1 MQGLAFHSFVH
12 YFEEIRAE
20 QQTDGRFIHDC
31 VKAYL
36 KIYTDAVYRGDDTVD
51 CETPKI
57 HAHLHLA
64 GDIMDFGHPMNWDA
78 GKGERGLKDW
88 AKVVSSTA
96 QKQNLSD
103 FTYQT
108 AMRIADCALLSRV
121 QQDIKKQQ
129 PIKGLNPPFQRS
141 ILYQAKSKQLTVVVE
156 QKKIGLEQ
164 PCFTNWF

>member
-12 YFEEIRAE
+12 YFEEIPAE
-20 QQTDGRFIHDC
+20 QQTNGCFIHDC
-31 VKAYL
+31 VKAYI
-36 KIYTDAVYRGDDTVD
+36 KIYTNAVYRGDNTVD

-78 GKGERGLKDW
+78 RKVERGLKDW

-96 QKQNLSD
+96 HKQNLID

-108 AMRIADCALLSRV
+108 AMMLRLTTTSSKHWTTMPSLNSSSIVRPFATRAKLAICLS
-121 QQDIKKQQ
+121 
-129 PIKGLNPPFQRS
+129 
-141 ILYQAKSKQLTVVVE
+141 
-156 QKKIGLEQ
+156 
-164 PCFTNWF
+164 